1 MIKESTRAIV
11 LKKVAYAGSSAI
23 VTAYTEQF
31 GATSFMVRGL
41 SRKGGK
47 SAAVQP
53 LSLVEIECN
62 YKPSKQVQML
72 TDISLKE
79 YSASITTHP
88 YKTAVA
94 LFLAEV
100 LSKTLKEESPDEE
113 LFKYLY
119 GSIQYFAED
128 AFSADFHLIFLN
140 KLTRFFGFA
149 PSEAFSEQA
158 PYFDLQ
164 HGIFI
169 TNRSGAIHSAN
180 RGLSEAFSNLLE
192 LNFENKS
199 PTWTNDMR
207 RQLLQLLMTYYG
219 LHLEG
224 MGTIKSLP
232 ILEEIFA

>member
-1 MIKESTRAIV
+1 MIRESTRAII

-31 GATSFMVRGL
+31 GTTSFMVRGL

-62 YKPSKQVQML
+62 YKPSRQVQML
-72 TDISLKE
+72 TDISLNE
-79 YSASITTHP
+79 YSVSITTHP

-100 LSKTLKEESPDEE
+100 LSKTLREESPDEE
-113 LFKYLY
+113 LFQYLF

-128 AFSADFHLIFLN
+128 DFSADFHLIFLN
-140 KLTRFFGFA
+140 KLMRFFGFT
-149 PSEAFSEQA
+149 PSGAISEEA

-164 HGIFI
+164 HGSFI
-169 TNRSGAIHSAN
+169 SKRSGAIHCANGELSA
-180 RGLSEAFSNLLE
+180 AFSTLLA
-192 LNFENKS
+192 LNFESNRPAWS
-199 PTWTNDMR
+199 NEIR
-207 RQLLQLLMTYYG
+207 RQLLQLIITYYG